1 MLEKNIDCE
10 VLIIG
15 SGPGGSITAALLAEA
30 GQDVVLVEEGPY
42 SKNSGKSYTL
52 EEMNQ
57 KYRNGGLTP
66 AFGKTKITYIEPRC
80 MGGGSE
86 INAGLYHRP
95 LKEKLDEWRADYQID
110 NFEEKALIP
119 FYEANERELSISTV
133 PDGAGP
139 ASMKIQTGAEKM
151 NWESHEIPR
160 FWKYSKND
168 DGSFKGTRQSMSKTF
183 IPRAE
188 RRGCRLL
195 PNTKAKRIA
204 LHGNAGRYAQAIST
218 NEMGEETNLKIH
230 FRYVFVCGGA
240 VQTPTLL
247 RRSGIKKNIGDSL
260 AMHPMVRMPALFSE
274 KVNEEHRGVPVHQVQ
289 EFKPHLTLGCSLGT
303 PPFLA
308 LWLADHPGNIRDRLK
323 HWPNMAVY
331 YAATITQKRGTI
343 RNLPWLDE
351 PFVRLPL
358 TSKDMELLGEG
369 LYKLGRLL
377 FSVGAVELLPPVLGS
392 PIIRKEQDLEIFKKR
407 LPHGKA
413 NITTIHLFS
422 SCPMGEDTRRCAVNS
437 FGKLHG
443 FENIYINDASI
454 LPGAPGVNP
463 QGTIM
468 ALARRNVDHF
478 LQNLKPN
485 I

>member
-1 MLEKNIDCE
+1 MPEQNIDCE

-30 GQDVVLVEEGPY
+30 GRDVILVEEGPY
-42 SKNSGKSYTL
+42 SKSPGKSYTL
-52 EEMNQ
+52 DEMNR

-95 LKEKLDEWRADYQID
+95 LNEKLNEWKTNYQID
-110 NFEEKALIP
+110 NLVDDSLAP
-119 FYEANERELSISTV
+119 FYEANEKELTISTV

-139 ASMKIQTGAEKM
+139 ASIKIQAGAEKM
-151 NWESHEIPR
+151 KWESHEIPR

-168 DGSFKGTRQSMSKTF
+168 DGSFKGTRQSMSETF

-188 RRGCRLL
+188 NKGCRLL
-195 PNTKAKRIA
+195 PNTKVKRIV
-204 LHGNAGRYAQAIST
+204 LQGNEGKYAQALST
-218 NEMGEETNLKIH
+218 DDMGITTNLRIY
-230 FRYVFVCGGA
+230 FRNVFVCGGA
-240 VQTPTLL
+240 VQTPALL

-260 AMHPMVRMPALFSE
+260 AMHPMVRMPALFNE

-289 EFKPHLTLGCSLGT
+289 EFKPNLTLGCSLST
-303 PPFLA
+303 PPYLS
-308 LWLADHPGNIRDRLK
+308 LWLADHPGNIQERLK
-323 HWPNMAVY
+323 RWPNMAVY

-358 TSKDMELLGEG
+358 TSRDMEFLGEG

-377 FSVGAVELLPPVLGS
+377 FSVGAVELLPPVLGY
-392 PIIRKEQDLEIFKKR
+392 PLIRKEQDLEIFKKR
-407 LPHGKA
+407 LPQGKS

-422 SCPMGEDTRRCAVNS
+422 SCPMGEDTRKCAVNS
-437 FGKLHG
+437 YGKLHD
-443 FENIYINDASI
+443 FKNIYINDASM

-468 ALARRNVDHF
+468 ALARRNVDRF
-478 LQNLKPN
+478 LQDLQ
-485 I
+485 

>member
-30 GQDVVLVEEGPY
+30 GQDVILAEEGPY
-42 SKNSGKSYTL
+42 SKSPGKSYTL
-52 EEMNQ
+52 DEMNQ

-188 RRGCRLL
+188 KRGCRLL
-195 PNTKAKRIA
+195 PNTKVKRIA
-204 LHGNAGRYAQAIST
+204 LHGNAGRYAQAIW
-218 NEMGEETNLKIH
+218 E
-230 FRYVFVCGGA
+230 
-240 VQTPTLL
+240 
-247 RRSGIKKNIGDSL
+247 KKQI
-260 AMHPMVRMPALFSE
+260 
-274 KVNEEHRGVPVHQVQ
+274 
-289 EFKPHLTLGCSLGT
+289 
-303 PPFLA
+303 
-308 LWLADHPGNIRDRLK
+308 
-323 HWPNMAVY
+323 
-331 YAATITQKRGTI
+331 
-343 RNLPWLDE
+343 
-351 PFVRLPL
+351 
-358 TSKDMELLGEG
+358 
-369 LYKLGRLL
+369 
-377 FSVGAVELLPPVLGS
+377 
-392 PIIRKEQDLEIFKKR
+392 
-407 LPHGKA
+407 
-413 NITTIHLFS
+413 
-422 SCPMGEDTRRCAVNS
+422 
-437 FGKLHG
+437 
-443 FENIYINDASI
+443 
-454 LPGAPGVNP
+454 
-463 QGTIM
+463 
-468 ALARRNVDHF
+468 
-478 LQNLKPN
+478 
-485 I
+485 